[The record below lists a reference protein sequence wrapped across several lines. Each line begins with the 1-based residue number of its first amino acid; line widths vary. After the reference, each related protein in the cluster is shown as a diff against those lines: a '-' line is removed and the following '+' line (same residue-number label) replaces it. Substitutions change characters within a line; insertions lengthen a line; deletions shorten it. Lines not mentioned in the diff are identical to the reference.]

1 MQIYMPSIMYASV
14 HLIFLIYELRLI
26 VKGSLS
32 PLTVL
37 PCADLC
43 SLLCYFQTSKEHEV
57 AATSKARYLGLVGDL
72 YTLEG
77 MKTLL

>member
-1 MQIYMPSIMYASV
+1 MQIYMPSIMCASV

-32 PLTVL
+32 PPVL